1 MSVKRIS
8 TSLGITGAK
17 LLLQF
22 HIDKCREIFATNR
35 FLSLS
40 DKQIPSL
47 FEDHNR
53 LFLFYSHD
61 ISLCSVS
68 TCAYRA
74 NQNNDVRITR

>member
-1 MSVKRIS
+1 M
-8 TSLGITGAK
+8 TGAK
-17 LLLQF
+17 TLLQF

-40 DKQIPSL
+40 DKQIPIL

-61 ISLCSVS
+61 ISLRSVS

-74 NQNNDVRITR
+74 NRNNDVRITR